1 MTLIFDFFSNLRN
14 TDKSKYAS
22 PVVEVSPPTPTPTPP
37 TLEPEQTPDLCAE
50 FDANNPFVSD
60 DDDDNWSDHS
70 SLADDIED
78 SELLKLIDHLD
89 SD

>member
-1 MTLIFDFFSNLRN
+1 M
-14 TDKSKYAS
+14 
-22 PVVEVSPPTPTPTPP
+22 SPPTPTPTPP
-37 TLEPEQTPDLCAE
+37 TLDEPEQTPELSASRVEAE
-50 FDANNPFVSD
+50 FDANNPFVS

>member
-1 MTLIFDFFSNLRN
+1 MLN
-14 TDKSKYAS
+14 T
-22 PVVEVSPPTPTPTPP
+22 E
-37 TLEPEQTPDLCAE
+37 AE

-60 DDDDNWSDHS
+60 DDEDNWSDHS

>member
-1 MTLIFDFFSNLRN
+1 M
-14 TDKSKYAS
+14 
-22 PVVEVSPPTPTPTPP
+22 SPPTPTPTPP
-37 TLEPEQTPDLCAE
+37 TLDEPEQTPELSASRAEAE
-50 FDANNPFVSD
+50 FDANNPFVS